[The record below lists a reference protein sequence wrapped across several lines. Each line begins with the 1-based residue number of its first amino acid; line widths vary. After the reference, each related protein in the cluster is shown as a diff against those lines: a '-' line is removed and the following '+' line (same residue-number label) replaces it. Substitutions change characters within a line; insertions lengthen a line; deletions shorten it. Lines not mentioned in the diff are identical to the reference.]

1 MEVGGSGAGGGVG
14 SHCVLC
20 DFRRFCFGC
29 PKRGGHP
36 FFSGVG
42 GRGGGMPVLDA
53 RWKVG
58 EVTVLAVISQ
68 HGSLNSPKI
77 REFASFALPVRKS
90 IGA

>member
-1 MEVGGSGAGGGVG
+1 MVLVVVSVAIVCCVISDAFVLVVRNVVVIHSLVGLGE
-14 SHCVLC
+14 
-20 DFRRFCFGC
+20 
-29 PKRGGHP
+29 
-36 FFSGVG
+36 
-42 GRGGGMPVLDA
+42 GGGMPVLDA

-90 IGA
+90 IWA